1 MRGCVA
7 AGMVAAI
14 NYLGSILHLLSNE
27 DFQKELTRNYEFLNE
42 STLRPD
48 VYCSIPSF

>member
-27 DFQKELTRNYEFLNE
+27 VTH
-42 STLRPD
+42 SLR
-48 VYCSIPSF
+48 S